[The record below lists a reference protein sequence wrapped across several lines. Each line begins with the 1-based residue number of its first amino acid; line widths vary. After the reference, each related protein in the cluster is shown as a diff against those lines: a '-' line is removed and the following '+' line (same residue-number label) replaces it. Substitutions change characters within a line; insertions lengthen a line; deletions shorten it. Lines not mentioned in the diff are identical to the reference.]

1 MRLEIDCKNTTNY
14 ANIQVLILA
23 LPHFYVKT
31 LTLKGLQRT
40 MKVFKLKTEIADY
53 LKSEQL
59 KGKKIG
65 FAPTM
70 GALHSGH
77 VSLVEKAKAENDI
90 VVCSIFVNPIQFNNP
105 SDLTK
110 YPRTL
115 DSDLKLLEKVACDV
129 VFVPTAL
136 EMYPEPITEKDNMTF
151 GDLDLI
157 MEGKQRP
164 GHFSGVGIV
173 VKKLFEIVNPDK
185 AYFGEKDFQQLA
197 VVRKMVEQEKMAI
210 EVIGCPIIRES
221 DGLAMSSRNTLLN
234 ELERKNSANIY
245 RILSEAK
252 LLTKSMNVAQLK
264 EWVKTEINKIE
275 TLSLE
280 YFEIAD
286 SKTLKNI
293 TNWSDSKNIMGF
305 IVVKAGAVR
314 LLDNIVLIP

>member
-1 MRLEIDCKNTTNY
+1 
-14 ANIQVLILA
+14 
-23 LPHFYVKT
+23 
-31 LTLKGLQRT
+31 
-40 MKVFKLKTEIADY
+40 MKVFKMKIEIADF
-53 LKSEQL
+53 LKNEQL

-70 GALHSGH
+70 GALHLGH
-77 VSLVEKAKAENDI
+77 VSLVEKAKKENDL

-105 SDLTK
+105 TDLTK

-115 DSDLKLLEKVACDV
+115 EKDLELLERVNCDV

-151 GDLDLI
+151 GELDTL

-164 GHFSGVGIV
+164 GHFNGVGIV
-173 VKKLFEIVNPDK
+173 VKKLFEIIKPHK

-197 VVRKMVEQEKMAI
+197 VVKKMVEQEKMDV
-210 EVIGCPIIRES
+210 EVVGCPIIREN

-252 LLTKSMNVAQLK
+252 LHTKSMLVTQLK

-280 YFEIAD
+280 YFEMAD
-286 SKTLKNI
+286 TKTLKNI
-293 TNWSDSKNIMGF
+293 NNWSDSAQIMGF
-305 IVVKAGAVR
+305 IVVKAGNVR
-314 LLDNIVLIP
+314 LLDNIVLFP